1 MDTFKF
7 DAVARLFGQWRV
19 NPPRGDCVAWW
30 PAQPACHRR
39 WACSDQ
45 RPRDASAKRRRRKNR
60 KKKNQGS
67 DRGKP
72 EGSPCDTDGECRS
85 SQKLI
90 CEIPFGAG
98 NSDKAC
104 CRGQGATCSDSQH
117 CCTGEA
123 GGREFECVERD
134 LPALRR
140 GAVVRGRQRQCTG
153 GVHLA
158 PFMTCRR

>member
-1 MDTFKF
+1 MGTFKF
-7 DAVARLFGQWRV
+7 DAVARLFGSGMNR
-19 NPPRGDCVAWW
+19 REAMRSLVAG
-30 PAQPACHRR
+30 AA
-39 WACSDQ
+39 AVTAGGVLIASE
-45 RPRDASAKRRRRKNR
+45 DASAKRRRRKNR
-60 KKKNQGS
+60 KKNNQGG

-72 EGSPCDTDGECRS
+72 EGSPCNKDGECRS

-123 GGREFECVERD
+123 GGREFECVN
-134 LPALRR
+134 
-140 GAVVRGRQRQCTG
+140 G
-153 GVHLA
+153 
-158 PFMTCRR
+158 TCQPYVEEL

>member
-7 DAVARLFGQWRV
+7 DAVARLLGSGMTRRKAL
-19 NPPRGDCVAWW
+19 RGLVAG
-30 PAQPACHRR
+30 AATFTAGAALLQAE
-39 WACSDQ
+39 
-45 RPRDASAKRRRRKNR
+45 DASAKRRRRKNR
-60 KKKNQGS
+60 KKKNQDN

-72 EGSPCDTDGECRS
+72 EGSPCSEDGECRA

-123 GGREFECVERD
+123 GGREFECVN
-134 LPALRR
+134 
-140 GAVVRGRQRQCTG
+140 GTCQ
-153 GVHLA
+153 
-158 PFMTCRR
+158 PFVEEP